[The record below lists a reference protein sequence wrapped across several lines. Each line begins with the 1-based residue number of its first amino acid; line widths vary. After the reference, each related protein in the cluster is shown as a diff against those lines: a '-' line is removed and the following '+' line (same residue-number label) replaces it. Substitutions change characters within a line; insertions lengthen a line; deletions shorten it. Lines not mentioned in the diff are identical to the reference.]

1 MIEKAPIEKILFLD
15 IETVPQI
22 YKYEDLDDE
31 TKKQFQLKNRF
42 HKPNTTNFEVLL
54 KDERIQSAG
63 IADDQLKKLFEVMG
77 EMEVQTYEE
86 IYQLIGSILSEFG
99 KIVCISVG
107 FVHETRTGREIRL
120 KSYYHDDE
128 ETLLKGF
135 IKLLDEN
142 KFNFPILCG
151 HNAKEFDFPY
161 ICRRMLINGIELPE
175 TLNISGK
182 KPWEI
187 AHLDTMELWKFG
199 DFKAYTS
206 LALLCHVFNIPTP
219 KDDISGADVA
229 RVYYEENDLERIKVY
244 CEKDVVALIQL
255 FLRMRGDALVEGADI
270 HYS

>member
-1 MIEKAPIEKILFLD
+1 MLKKVQLDKVLFLD
-15 IETVPQI
+15 IETVPQV
-22 YKYEDLDDE
+22 YQFQDLD
-31 TKKQFQLKNRF
+31 KKPK
-42 HKPNTTNFEVLL
+42 E
-54 KDERIQSAG
+54 
-63 IADDQLKKLFEVMG
+63 LFELKTRFMQNDEKSFESLYNERG
-77 EMEVQTYEE
+77 G
-86 IYQLIGSILSEFG
+86 IYAEFG

-107 FVHETRTGREIRL
+107 FVHETSQGKQLRM
-120 KSYYHDDE
+120 KSFYHDDE
-128 ETLLKGF
+128 ETLLKQF
-135 IKLLDEN
+135 KNLLDEN
-142 KFNFPILCG
+142 YNSPYHILCG

-229 RVYYEENDLERIKVY
+229 RVYYEDKDLERIKVY

-255 FLRMRGDALVEGADI
+255 FLRMRGDSLVDDSDI